1 VNNEEKFQLCVAASK
16 RIVDSYR
23 SECPDG
29 CDPKCTWVAVGIGVA
44 GVAVSA
50 GSQYAAGQKQK
61 GAAKDAAQA
70 LQNPTQFTPEQL
82 NPTEIQWQAISD
94 AFGGLRNAKGIT
106 RKLNKFDYKQATKFL
121 NLIQP
126 SFKGIQQ
133 QVGQN
138 ALSFAKGELPDDV
151 VGSITRAAA
160 QQGQAGGFAG
170 GVGGSSGM
178 LRNLNLRNLGLTS
191 LDLSK
196 YGTQVG
202 MQVNQSAKSLL
213 PNLGSVRD
221 WILSLP
227 QQAGIAQYNNQLVN
241 QAGMYNTG
249 LANQAQQANA
259 QGILQSGLTDAATT
273 AGIGQTI
280 GGALSGSGSLFGAG
294 GGAGGAGMGGAG
306 ISSIGAGY
314 GQPNYQGWQPGYQQ
328 GTYYVPQG
336 RLA

>member
-1 VNNEEKFQLCVAASK
+1 VNNEDKFRLCVISAK
-16 RIVDSYR
+16 RITSSYR
-23 SECPDG
+23 SQCPQG
-29 CDPKCTWVAVGIGVA
+29 SDPVATWVAVGITVA
-44 GVAVSA
+44 GVAVNA
-50 GSQYAAGQKQK
+50 GSQAYAGSQQKK
-61 GAAKDAAQA
+61 AVKEGAAA
-70 LQNPTQFTPEQL
+70 LQNPTQFTPETL
-82 NPTEIQWQAISD
+82 DPTGIQWQAISD
-94 AFGGLRNAKGIT
+94 AFGGLKNAKGIT

-133 QVGQN
+133 QVGEN
-138 ALSFAKGELPDDV
+138 ALSFARGELPDDV

-160 QQGQAGGFAG
+160 QQGQVGGFANAG
-170 GVGGSSGM
+170 GGSSGM

-227 QQAGIAQYNNQLVN
+227 QQSQIAQYNNQLVN
-241 QAGMYNTG
+241 QAGLYNTG

-259 QGILQSGLTDAATT
+259 QGILQGGLTDAATT

-280 GGALSGSGSLFGAG
+280 GGALSGIGSLFGTG
-294 GGAGGAGMGGAG
+294 GGMGGAG
-306 ISSIGAGY
+306 ISSLGA
-314 GQPNYQGWQPGYQQ
+314 QPNYGGWQAGPQPG
-328 GTYYVPQG
+328 TFYVPQG